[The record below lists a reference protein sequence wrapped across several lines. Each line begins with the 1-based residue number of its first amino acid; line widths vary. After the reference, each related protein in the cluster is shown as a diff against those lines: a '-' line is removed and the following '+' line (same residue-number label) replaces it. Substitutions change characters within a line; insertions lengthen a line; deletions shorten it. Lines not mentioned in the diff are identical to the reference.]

1 MSSTLVLAS
10 LRQRLT
16 SPMRMT
22 LALLA
27 GFFGVAIGV
36 GMHTLATLEG
46 LAGTLALIFSAGAIG
61 QDLASGV
68 LQLTFSR
75 PQTRRGYVLSR
86 WMAAVGAAWGMHTLY
101 VLVTAAGLAARG
113 ASPSP
118 AAVLIL
124 MLEAGAV
131 IIATCA
137 VIVGF
142 SSLVRGFGDLGLFAA
157 TMFVSATGAQVA
169 RARGLGWL
177 ERLFQEL
184 GHTIQPELKLGFLM
198 RGGDVPWDGLATWAL
213 TIPLFLALAIA
224 VMNNREIS
232 YGDG

>member
-1 MSSTLVLAS
+1 MNTTLIVAS

-36 GMHTLATLEG
+36 GMRTLATLDG
-46 LAGTLALIFSAGAIG
+46 LSGTLAFIFAAGAIG

-75 PQTRRGYVLSR
+75 PQTRQGYVLSR
-86 WMAAVGAAWGMHTLY
+86 WMAAVAAAWGMHTLL
-101 VLVTAAGLAARG
+101 VLLTAAGLAARG
-113 ASPSP
+113 AAPSLMS
-118 AAVLIL
+118 VLAL
-124 MLEAGAV
+124 TLEAGAA
-131 IIATCA
+131 IAATCA
-137 VIVGF
+137 VLVGF
-142 SSLVRGFGDLGLFAA
+142 SSLVRGFGDLALFAA
-157 TMFVSATGAQVA
+157 TMFVSATGAQLA

-177 ERLFQEL
+177 ERLFHEL
-184 GHTIQPELKLGFLM
+184 GRTIQPELKLGALM
-198 RGGDVPWDGLATWAL
+198 HGADVPWVAIATWAL

-224 VMNNREIS
+224 VMNRREIS

>member
-1 MSSTLVLAS
+1 MNSTLVLAS

-16 SPMRMT
+16 SPMRMA
-22 LALLA
+22 LALLT

-36 GMHTLATLEG
+36 GMQTLATLEG

-75 PQTRRGYVLSR
+75 PQTRQGYVLSR
-86 WMAAVGAAWGMHTLY
+86 WIAAAAAAWGMHTLF
-101 VLVTAAGLAARG
+101 VLVTASGLAARG
-113 ASPSP
+113 ASPSL
-118 AAVLIL
+118 ASLLVLT
-124 MLEAGAV
+124 LEAGAG
-131 IIATCA
+131 IAATSA
-137 VIVGF
+137 VIVGL

-169 RARGLGWL
+169 RARGLRWL

-184 GHTIQPELKLGFLM
+184 GHTIQPELKLSFLM
-198 RGGDVPWDGLATWAL
+198 RGGDVPWAALATWAL
-213 TIPLFLALAIA
+213 TLPLFLALAIA
-224 VMNNREIS
+224 VMNRREIS